1 MASINIDAMD
11 EVLLGEAVT
20 ARDRFIEAQ
29 HGTDTARAEYHH
41 AIRRLHAAGGSMR
54 EIAQALGL
62 SHQRVHQIVDAAA
75 EPGPAKKTI
84 LGRLTGSS
92 GPAAAG
98 HHPAWDPRLMSA
110 DAQEVMALTDEQ
122 ARSLGHHY
130 IGTEH
135 LLLGLLAAEDGIGS
149 RILAAAGVREQ
160 QARADIEQIIGRGT
174 GEVPAGPLR
183 LTPRSKRALAL
194 ARREARHDRSAHV
207 RSEHILLGLLREGGG
222 VAATV
227 LTRLGVE
234 DDDLRRPIREAS
246 LSCSFCE
253 RNGLDAPG
261 LVAGPGVYICA
272 SCARQAA
279 GLAADSE
286 PASGVGGP
294 ASAGP
299 AAGEPASGLIT
310 QVPAGR
316 RNAACSFCGKKRAD
330 VDQLAAS
337 RAAAICGPCLALA
350 RDIQAERSH
359 GT

>member
-1 MASINIDAMD
+1 MD
-11 EVLLGEAVT
+11 EVLLDEAMT

-62 SHQRVHQIVDAAA
+62 SHQRVHQIVEAAA
-75 EPGPAKKTI
+75 APGLAKKTI

-92 GPAAAG
+92 EPAAAG
-98 HHPAWDPRLMSA
+98 DHPAWDLRGLMSA
-110 DAQEVMALTDEQ
+110 DAREVMARTEDQ

-135 LLLGLLAAEDGIGS
+135 MLLGLLAADGGIGP
-149 RILAAAGVREQ
+149 RILVAAGVPLQ
-160 QARADIEQIIGRGT
+160 QARVDIEQIIGRGT
-174 GEVPAGPLR
+174 DEVPAGPLR
-183 LTPRSKRALAL
+183 LTPRSKKALAL

-234 DDDLRRPIREAS
+234 DDDLRHRIREAS
-246 LSCSFCE
+246 LSCSFCG

-272 SCARQAA
+272 NCVREAGGLPAAR
-279 GLAADSE
+279 D
-286 PASGVGGP
+286 PVGV
-294 ASAGP
+294 GP
-299 AAGEPASGLIT
+299 AAGPAVGERASGLIS
-310 QVPAGR
+310 QVPADR
-316 RNAACSFCGKKRAD
+316 RNSACSFCGKKRSD
-330 VDQLAAS
+330 VDQLAAG
-337 RAAAICGPCLALA
+337 RGAAICGPCLALA
-350 RDIQAERSH
+350 RDIQTERGSAVA
-359 GT
+359 G